1 MMEVSLLNAVRAAL
15 TLALCVAFIGL
26 WVWAWRKERR
36 ADFDAA
42 ALLPLQDEDTIAVR
56 SESK

>member
-1 MMEVSLLNAVRAAL
+1 MMEISILGAIRAAL

-26 WVWAWRKERR
+26 WLWAWRKERR

-42 ALLPLQDEDTIAVR
+42 ALLPLQDEERIAVR
-56 SESK
+56 GESK